1 MQEINRHLAD
11 TLKAE
16 RKQRGWSLDKAAATT
31 GVSKAMLG
39 QIERGESSPT
49 VATLWKIA
57 GGFRCSLSTFIEAY
71 DDKSPDQSS
80 AQLSSGKPQ
89 IRSADQIRHQPA
101 QDLMLVAPLFPFD
114 SQMGFEIFE
123 LSLLSGYERESEPH
137 EAGVTEFVLVIE
149 GVMEVLVEGQWH
161 CLEKGMSIRFSADQP
176 HGYRNL
182 SNDTA
187 RFHNIIHYP
196 DGTNRS

>member
-11 TLKAE
+11 TLKAK
-16 RKQRGWSLDKAAATT
+16 RKQRGWSLDKAAAET

-57 GGFRCSLSTFIEAY
+57 GGFRCSLSTFIEA
-71 DDKSPDQSS
+71 DGDKNPDQSS
-80 AQLSSGKPQ
+80 APLSSGKPQ
-89 IRSADQIRHQPA
+89 IRSADKIRHQPA

-114 SQMGFEIFE
+114 PRMGFEIFE
-123 LSLLSGYERESEPH
+123 LSLLPGYERESEPH
-137 EAGVTEFVLVIE
+137 ETGVTEFVLVIE
-149 GVMEVLVEGQWH
+149 GMMEVLVEGRWRS
-161 CLEKGMSIRFSADQP
+161 LEKGVSIRFSADKP

-182 SNDTA
+182 SDSTA

-196 DGTNRS
+196 DRSE

>member
-1 MQEINRHLAD
+1 MQEINQHLAE

-16 RKQRGWSLDKAAATT
+16 RKIRGWSLDKAAEQT

-57 GGFRCSLSTFIEAY
+57 GGFNCSLSTFIQPH
-71 DDKSPDQSS
+71 DDKSTNQYSTGRTS
-80 AQLSSGKPQ
+80 HEPQ

-101 QDLMLVAPLFPFD
+101 KDPMLVAPLFPFD
-114 SQMGFEIFE
+114 PQMGFEIFE
-123 LSLLSGYERESEPH
+123 LSLLPGYERVSEPH
-137 EAGVTEFVLVIE
+137 ATGVTEFVLVIE
-149 GVMEVLVEGQWH
+149 GTMEVLIEGRWRS
-161 CLEKGMSIRFSADQP
+161 LEKGMSIRFSADRS

-182 SNDTA
+182 SDSTA

-196 DGTNRS
+196 DRSE